1 MSKNSISTQICLI
14 NIKEHQHWIINL
26 FAKMIFCYFASPKIG
41 QNDILLLSQTISF
54 FLFLSLY
61 PIFSLSLSLSLLLF
75 VLVNSL
81 FPMMQES
88 SSETDN
94 LNHSGETETWK
105 QHEIKLIA
113 NIATLLM
120 TQYAL
125 TR

>member
-14 NIKEHQHWIINL
+14 NIKEHQHRIINL
-26 FAKMIFCYFASPKIG
+26 LAKMIFCYFASPKIG

-61 PIFSLSLSLSLLLF
+61 PIYSLSLSLCVLLF

-113 NIATLLM
+113 NLATLLM
-120 TQYAL
+120 TQSAL

>member
-26 FAKMIFCYFASPKIG
+26 LAKMIFCYFASPKIG

-61 PIFSLSLSLSLLLF
+61 PIYSLSLSLSLLLF

-113 NIATLLM
+113 NLATLLM
-120 TQYAL
+120 TQSAL

>member
-1 MSKNSISTQICLI
+1 MSKNSISTQIGLI

-26 FAKMIFCYFASPKIG
+26 LAKMIFCYFASPKIG

-61 PIFSLSLSLSLLLF
+61 PIYSLSLSLSLLLF

-113 NIATLLM
+113 NLATLLM
-120 TQYAL
+120 TQSAL